1 MCCKR
6 DIILTACHDWI
17 DSMSLNVR
25 RLKIQIPHG
34 LFMYFSSEK
43 HNALLWSSFLYLEI
57 LYMLKDNLKSAGNM
71 DEFQLCVFFFTA
83 TATFSMQSL
92 TNKRAKQSQ
101 MTLSEAPRPPERQ
114 RKVRKVIDP
123 AVKLILE
130 RLENDLNPY
139 LRWRGGVG
147 ERGPFNLPTGEKDG
161 QRDIY

>member
-1 MCCKR
+1 
-6 DIILTACHDWI
+6 
-17 DSMSLNVR
+17 
-25 RLKIQIPHG
+25 
-34 LFMYFSSEK
+34 
-43 HNALLWSSFLYLEI
+43 
-57 LYMLKDNLKSAGNM
+57 MLKDNLKSAGNM